1 MKKRIKKT
9 LSALLALFLLLGTVV
24 CFPVSAGEENAPVI
38 IKSEFYD
45 NAKKTGNEL
54 PVSDLSDY
62 VNDGI
67 SGGFGTPY
75 TPTVYRDPRYTVYKV
90 YVQIA
95 EGKTA
100 SDYSFR
106 ILCGE
111 VDTNGEYPISS
122 DRYITRASVLGSSD
136 TNIAITEEVVDGI
149 SCVVCTYTLAHKPSV
164 NFDVLTDSQTDGS
177 ADLTQLSRIF
187 CKVTDISTKKISTT
201 EDRAF
206 YIFEKYAKSIVQTI
220 NSFIDEN
227 YNLGLLTS
235 SVYYKNNEGVY
246 TNEGDGAV
254 RLPGDKIELA
264 LSVPDLSDVPH
275 ITGMTPQAM
284 NSNYSNFSANSPEM
298 CLEWYGA
305 NQSEKGEDYE
315 EVYLGSSTYALHEL
329 FHEWYYE
336 WQESGNYILGT
347 DTVSALH
354 PETTYSITDELSVV
368 YKYVYCKM
376 IININFGAIS
386 AYFGTDSDYFA
397 LPGFAEEITP
407 EIIKGDVNDDG
418 EVTAK
423 DSIILKKYISGATDN
438 INFDNAD
445 MNDDESIDAK
455 DSMLLKKLMKA

>member
-1 MKKRIKKT
+1 MKKRITKT
-9 LSALLALFLLLGTVV
+9 LSALLSFVLLLGIVV

-45 NAKKTGNEL
+45 NAKKIGNEL

-62 VNDGI
+62 VNDGV

-111 VDTNGEYPISS
+111 VNTNGEYPISS

-136 TNIAITEEVVDGI
+136 TNVAITEEAVDGI

-164 NFDVLTDSQTDGS
+164 NFDILTDSQTDGS

-187 CKVTDISTKKISTT
+187 CEVTDISTKKVSTT

-206 YIFEKYAKSIVQTI
+206 YIYEKYAKSTVQ
-220 NSFIDEN
+220 NLNKFIEEN

-246 TNEGDGAV
+246 TNESDGAV

-298 CLEWYGA
+298 RLEWYGA
-305 NQSEKGEDYE
+305 NQSEKGEAYE

-354 PETTYSITDELSVV
+354 PETTYSITDELSVA

-376 IININFGAIS
+376 IIKVNFGAIS

-397 LPGFAEEITP
+397 LPGFAEEAP
-407 EIIKGDVNDDG
+407 PAVVRGDVNEDG
-418 EVTAK
+418 RVNARDTIALKKFNSGAGNNINVENSDMNGDGRINAR
-423 DSIILKKYISGATDN
+423 DAISLKKYLAN
-438 INFDNAD
+438 
-445 MNDDESIDAK
+445 
-455 DSMLLKKLMKA
+455 